1 MKAAIVDLKGKYAAA
16 LTENG
21 EVKRL
26 FNNSYEIGQ
35 EIELYDTKEVRQ
47 PRSVPRVI
55 RRVAAV
61 AAAIII
67 LLVGSIGTAYA
78 IPCGTVSLD
87 SDPSIEYTVNC
98 FDYVLDVRALNED
111 GETVIEEIGVS
122 NLKHHK
128 IGDAVTTTVEQM
140 KDDGFFEDEN
150 KGVSITAN
158 TGNDQHSENLQQD
171 LENRVFNDMG
181 IPQQTREQTTE
192 KDPQTPD
199 NDTPADN
206 TPADDGQQKQ
216 EQEQAPNQN
225 QDQNQDQPEN
235 DSHQNAAGQNDSP
248 QDQNGGNVS
257 SQNSGQN
264 QVNGNQP
271 QTQPERSM
279 KR

>member
-26 FNNSYEIGQ
+26 FNNRYEIGQ
-35 EIELYDTKEVRQ
+35 EIELYDIQEVRQ
-47 PRSVPRVI
+47 PRIVPRVI

-78 IPCGTVSLD
+78 IPCGTVSLE

-111 GETVIEEIGVS
+111 GETVLEEIDVS

-140 KDDGFFEDEN
+140 KDDGFFEDDN
-150 KGVSITAN
+150 KGVSITAS
-158 TGNDQHSENLQQD
+158 TGNDTHNDRLRED
-171 LENRVFNDMG
+171 LESKVQDMG
-181 IPQQTREQTTE
+181 IPQQSPNQPAE
-192 KDPQTPD
+192 KNSPE
-199 NDTPADN
+199 NNNAPAEDQ
-206 TPADDGQQKQ
+206 QQKQ
-216 EQEQAPNQN
+216 IQEQAPNQN
-225 QDQNQDQPEN
+225 QAQNQNKDQPEN
-235 DSHQNAAGQNDSP
+235 GSGQNGEKHNVSP
-248 QDQNGGNVS
+248 QNQNGGS
-257 SQNSGQN
+257 APDSMTGSQRRNN
-264 QVNGNQP
+264 
-271 QTQPERSM
+271 
-279 KR
+279 

>member
-1 MKAAIVDLKGKYAAA
+1 MKAAIVDLRGKYAAA

-35 EIELYDTKEVRQ
+35 EIELYDIQEVRQ
-47 PRSVPRVI
+47 PRLVPRVI

-78 IPCGTVSLD
+78 IPCGTVSLE

-111 GETVIEEIGVS
+111 GETVLEEIGVS

-140 KDDGFFEDEN
+140 KDDGFFEDDN
-150 KGVSITAN
+150 KGVSITAS
-158 TGNDQHSENLQQD
+158 TGNDTHNERLRED
-171 LENRVFNDMG
+171 LESKVQDMG
-181 IPQQTREQTTE
+181 IPQQGAKPSAE
-192 KDPQTPD
+192 KNSSENNNAPD
-199 NDTPADN
+199 DN
-206 TPADDGQQKQ
+206 QQQKQ
-216 EQEQAPNQN
+216 IQEQAPNQN
-225 QDQNQDQPEN
+225 QAQNQNKDQSDN
-235 DSHQNAAGQNDSP
+235 GSGQNGEKQNDSP
-248 QDQNGGNVS
+248 QNQDGGSAPDSMTGSQRRNNEPAQNNIQFGNAE
-257 SQNSGQN
+257 N
-264 QVNGNQP
+264 
-271 QTQPERSM
+271 R
-279 KR
+279 